1 MRKEKLGAGNRL
13 LKKDLRQD
21 GLAEL
26 GIESEQNSTG
36 NVQKELTDSLLS
48 EAQLGMRQDQSL
60 TVVVILPASPSF
72 PVRRQPR
79 GSPDVL

>member
-36 NVQKELTDSLLS
+36 NVQKELTDSLPAGNVAGSGHDWGGDSPGLT
-48 EAQLGMRQDQSL
+48 QL
-60 TVVVILPASPSF
+60 PS
-72 PVRRQPR
+72 QETATW
-79 GSPDVL
+79 